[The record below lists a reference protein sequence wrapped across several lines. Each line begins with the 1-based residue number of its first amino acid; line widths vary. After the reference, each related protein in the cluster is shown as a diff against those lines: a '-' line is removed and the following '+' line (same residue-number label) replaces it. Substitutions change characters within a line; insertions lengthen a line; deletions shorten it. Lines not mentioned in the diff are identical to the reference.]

1 VEEGLG
7 RLGLVVRRNE
17 PYAGGYVTRHYGR
30 PREGV
35 HALQIEI
42 ARALYMDEVR
52 IERDPGFAK
61 LQRDLT
67 RLIEELA
74 AADWTAL
81 RP

>member
-1 VEEGLG
+1 
-7 RLGLVVRRNE
+7 
-17 PYAGGYVTRHYGR
+17 
-30 PREGV
+30 V
-35 HALQIEI
+35 HALQIEL

-52 IERDPGFAK
+52 IERGPGFAR